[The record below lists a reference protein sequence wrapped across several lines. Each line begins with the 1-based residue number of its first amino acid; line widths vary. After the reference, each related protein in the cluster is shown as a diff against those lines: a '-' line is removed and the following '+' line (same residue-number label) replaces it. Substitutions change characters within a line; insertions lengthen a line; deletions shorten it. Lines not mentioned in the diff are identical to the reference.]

1 MKLIPSRLLGRR
13 RQDSPPLPP
22 GQTVTDEL
30 PVRSSGPTP
39 LIRREDWE
47 FLICTERHRNHRW
60 DWDEFQALPQED
72 ITVDLHGATGWS
84 QLGTRWRG
92 VSLDVLL
99 ENVVT
104 RTEFAM
110 AHAYGGYTTNLAL
123 ADLRG
128 GQAWIAHQLD
138 DNDLTP
144 EHGGPARLIV
154 PHLYFW
160 KSAKWV
166 HGLELLQRD
175 EPGMWEMN
183 GYHMRGDPW
192 QEQRYW

>member
-1 MKLIPSRLLGRR
+1 MVSAGPIPSIR
-13 RQDSPPLPP
+13 RQ
-22 GQTVTDEL
+22 
-30 PVRSSGPTP
+30 
-39 LIRREDWE
+39 DWE
-47 FLICTERHRNHRW
+47 FLIRTERHRDHRW
-60 DWDEFQALPQED
+60 DWAQLQALPQED
-72 ITVDLHGATGWS
+72 VSVDVHCVSGWS

-92 VSLDVLL
+92 VSLDTLL
-99 ENVVT
+99 DTVTT

-110 AHAYGGYTTNLAL
+110 VHSYGGYTTNLSL

-128 GQAWIAHQLD
+128 GKAWIAHRLD
-138 DNDLTP
+138 DDELTP

-166 HGLELLQRD
+166 HGLELMRRD
-175 EPGMWEMN
+175 EPGFWELN

-192 QEQRYW
+192 QEERYW

>member
-1 MKLIPSRLLGRR
+1 MKLIPSKLLSRR
-13 RQDSPPLPP
+13 RQDSPLLPP
-22 GQTVTDEL
+22 GQSVTDDL
-30 PVRSSGPTP
+30 PVRSSGPIP
-39 LIRREDWE
+39 SIRRQDWE
-47 FLICTERHRNHRW
+47 FLIRTERHRDHRW
-60 DWDEFQALPQED
+60 DWAEFQALPQED
-72 ITVDLHGATGWS
+72 VTVDIHGGTGWS
-84 QLGTRWRG
+84 KLATRWRG

-99 ENVVT
+99 DGVTT

-110 AHAYGGYTTNLAL
+110 AHSYGGYTTNLSL

-128 GQAWIAHQLD
+128 GQAWIAHQVD
-138 DNDLTP
+138 DEDLTP

-166 HGLELLQRD
+166 HGLELMRRD
-175 EPGMWEMN
+175 EPGFWELN

-192 QEQRYW
+192 QEERYW

>member
-1 MKLIPSRLLGRR
+1 MKLISPRLLSRR
-13 RQDSPPLPP
+13 RQDSPLLPP
-22 GQTVTDEL
+22 GQCVTNEL

-39 LIRREDWE
+39 SIRRQDWE
-47 FLICTERHRNHRW
+47 FLICAERHREQRW
-60 DWDEFQALPQED
+60 DWAEFQALPQED
-72 ITVDLHGATGWS
+72 VTVDIHGATGWS
-84 QLGTRWRG
+84 KLGTRWRG

-99 ENVVT
+99 DGVATHSEYV
-104 RTEFAM
+104 M
-110 AHAYGGYTTNLAL
+110 AHSYGGYTTNLSL

-166 HGLELLQRD
+166 HGLELLRRD
-175 EPGMWEMN
+175 EPGMWELN